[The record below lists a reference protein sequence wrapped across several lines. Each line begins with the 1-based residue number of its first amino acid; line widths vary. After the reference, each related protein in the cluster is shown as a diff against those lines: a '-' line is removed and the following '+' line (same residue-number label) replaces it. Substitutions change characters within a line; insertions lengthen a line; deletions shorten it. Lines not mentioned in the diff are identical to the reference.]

1 MPKKTAAAASA
12 ASGSAL
18 TCGNAAC
25 RKALAPPLL
34 RCGRCKAEAY
44 CCKECQVLPPPRA
57 AAREARLARLGS
69 LARLAGLAGLAGLTR
84 WARSA
89 RSLGS
94 LGSLGSLAALAELA
108 R

>member
-1 MPKKTAAAASA
+1 VGGVGGGDEAVPNLDRSRVPGHELRLVLVIRLSAARADSCPAAMPKKTAAAASA
-12 ASGSAL
+12 ASGAAL

-57 AAREARLARLGS
+57 ARG
-69 LARLAGLAGLAGLTR
+69 TR
-84 WARSA
+84 AHCK
-89 RSLGS
+89 
-94 LGSLGSLAALAELA
+94 
-108 R
+108 